1 VLFGPAAWDPVAIIA
16 QIVAL
21 QCLYYL
27 SLGLLYKMIV
37 APYVHG
43 LTLYH
48 FFDWRWVSFSSFQ
61 GWMVTVAGLLNAVVA
76 AFCLR
81 VIVQRAKKCLDFAG
95 TILFLHAVAVTCFS
109 GFPKQLTWWAL
120 QGANLAVTALLG
132 EWMCM
137 QKEMQEIP
145 I

>member
-1 VLFGPAAWDPVAIIA
+1 
-16 QIVAL
+16 
-21 QCLYYL
+21 
-27 SLGLLYKMIV
+27 M
-37 APYVHG
+37 HG

-81 VIVQRAKKCLDFAG
+81 VIVSPAAHSVASRGPPTSAWIKHVTCQQQYLACPTRTPLLHPQVQRAKKCLDFAG

-109 GFPKQLTWWAL
+109 GFPKQLTW
-120 QGANLAVTALLG
+120 
-132 EWMCM
+132 
-137 QKEMQEIP
+137 
-145 I
+145 